1 MTVTRKHSFA
11 KFRDTFEETSNSKLN
26 VPAMNTDETATIY
39 SPQAKG
45 NVFKHSHDF
54 TWDGLMM
61 FLNLILLNF
70 RDRNII
76 SVNRKD
82 KSCKYS

>member
-11 KFRDTFEETSNSKLN
+11 KFRDIFEETSNSKLN

-54 TWDGLMM
+54 TLGWFDDVLK
-61 FLNLILLNF
+61 FDF
-70 RDRNII
+70 VKFPR
-76 SVNRKD
+76 S
-82 KSCKYS
+82 